1 MLPHA
6 TKALTNSNYA
16 VTDDFCKIFAE
27 QTDSLYL
34 LALLL
39 TGDHA
44 RAQECFVAALHDCLR
59 AKTVFGDW
67 AQSWARRTV
76 VRKAI
81 EAIDPRRTRGNP
93 QRIPTGSLAKEEV
106 STAFTAILALENFD
120 RFAFV
125 MTVLEKLS
133 DQDCKVLLE
142 CSRQDLVDARVRAMR
157 SVAGFLNS
165 APTPQ
170 ATVSR
175 IEPVLAQAS

>member
-6 TKALTNSNYA
+6 TKTPGTTNYA

-27 QTDSLYL
+27 ETDRLYL

-44 RAQECFVAALHDCLR
+44 RAQECFVAALHECLR
-59 AKTVFGDW
+59 AKTVFGEW
-67 AQSWARRTV
+67 AQSWARRTI
-76 VRKAI
+76 VREAI
-81 EAIDPRRTRGNP
+81 DLIDPRRTSGNP
-93 QRIPTGSLAKEEV
+93 EQLPSGSLAKEDIT
-106 STAFTAILALENFD
+106 TAFSAILALKNFD

-142 CSRQDLVDARVRAMR
+142 CSRQDLVDARSRAMR
-157 SVAGFLNS
+157 SVSAFLNS
-165 APTPQ
+165 SPRPHAMVPGM
-170 ATVSR
+170 A
-175 IEPVLAQAS
+175 PVLAHAS